1 MIGEAMTIA
10 GRYMIWIIFLM
21 KTWSVAGSTNGGA
34 GDQRRTTWAKVGQ
47 WASIFIKSLVAD
59 RVLFVGAEF
68 GEMLPELRIIKDR
81 VVAEAVLPL
90 RCEVDD
96 LPDRS
101 CPMPA

>member
-21 KTWSVAGSTNGGA
+21 KTWSVAGSTNGEA

-59 RVLFVGAEF
+59 RVLSVGAEF

-81 VVAEAVLPL
+81 IVAEAVLPL
-90 RCEVDD
+90 RREVDD
-96 LPDRS
+96 PSNRS
-101 CPMPA
+101 CPMPS